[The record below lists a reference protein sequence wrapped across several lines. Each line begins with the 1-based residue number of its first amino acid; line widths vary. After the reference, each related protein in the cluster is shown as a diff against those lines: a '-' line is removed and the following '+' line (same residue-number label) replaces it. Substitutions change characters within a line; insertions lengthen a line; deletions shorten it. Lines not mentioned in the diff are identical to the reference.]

1 MTKFYT
7 ALIALTLTVLTFSNV
22 FATGG
27 FFNKYLT
34 KTEVIMTK
42 FYTTA
47 LIALTL
53 TVLTFSNVF
62 ATGGF

>member
-1 MTKFYT
+1 MLYRVTYT
-7 ALIALTLTVLTFSNV
+7 VKAFL
-22 FATGG
+22 
-27 FFNKYLT
+27 KRYLT

-53 TVLTFSNVF
+53 TVLTLNQ
-62 ATGGF
+62 ALAGGGF

>member
-1 MTKFYT
+1 MAFLKR
-7 ALIALTLTVLTFSNV
+7 
-22 FATGG
+22 
-27 FFNKYLT
+27 YLT

-62 ATGGF
+62 ASGGW